1 MSRKPYLT
9 FIYAC
14 VLFFSLGCSEGLGF
28 RHGAG
33 RFLCLSGVSETA
45 GVQRWSAAGACV
57 CARPPRRLGSATG
70 DQFAQRLVY

>member
-33 RFLCLSGVSETA
+33 RFLCLSGVSETVLVCSV
-45 GVQRWSAAGACV
+45 GVPQERACV
-57 CARPPRRLGSATG
+57 RGLHE
-70 DQFAQRLVY
+70 D